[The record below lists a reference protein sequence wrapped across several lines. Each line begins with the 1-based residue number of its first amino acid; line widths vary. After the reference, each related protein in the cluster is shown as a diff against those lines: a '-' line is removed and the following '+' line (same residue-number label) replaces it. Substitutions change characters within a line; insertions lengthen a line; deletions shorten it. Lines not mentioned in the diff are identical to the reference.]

1 MMERNIQS
9 WALRALCMFFMAHT
23 ATAKQTT
30 PNSTNTKI
38 QSKPRYYDS
47 NNKPLKDWQRNIIIA
62 FAVVVFA
69 ACLLFSI
76 YRYRRRQQSKGRDI
90 EMGQIHRASL
100 WDRPAH
106 SQRRGRGPIPA
117 PFPTRMSGRGGG
129 WRGRREQTPPPP
141 YAPNAAP

>member
-1 MMERNIQS
+1 MGRNTQS
-9 WALRALCMFFMAHT
+9 WVLKTLCMFFTAHN
-23 ATAKQTT
+23 ATAEQTT
-30 PNSTNTKI
+30 PNPTSTKI
-38 QSKPRYYDS
+38 QLKPRYYDS

-62 FAVVVFA
+62 FAVVIFA

-90 EMGQIHRASL
+90 EMNRIHRANS

-117 PFPTRMSGRGGG
+117 PFIRGGG
-129 WRGRREQTPPPP
+129 RRGGRDQTPPPP
-141 YAPNAAP
+141 YSPNAAR